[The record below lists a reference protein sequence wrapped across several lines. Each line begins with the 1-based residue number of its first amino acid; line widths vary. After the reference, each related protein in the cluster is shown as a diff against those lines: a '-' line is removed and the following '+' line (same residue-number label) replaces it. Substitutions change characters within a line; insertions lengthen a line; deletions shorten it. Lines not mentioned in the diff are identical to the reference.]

1 MHSRGDDFFKITCLG
16 ACHCY
21 SPLPAASSS
30 SVGGGGV
37 SALLCKPSH
46 SSDLDKGSV
55 PIVGG
60 CLPYLSVIMPCGF
73 DRRLRWTV
81 LWCKCIFGRI
91 VLLTVGCI
99 CPNNELPQHSI
110 KFLYCTSLY
119 HGARQFFFEY
129 QVWHYRHGITGM
141 HASLACPGRHDIPNL
156 SLHVTGMISQ
166 LCHQRHDLT
175 GMPRRA
181 RHHRHGFGTLIHH
194 NWALVTQLV

>member
-1 MHSRGDDFFKITCLG
+1 MEYIKVRVKWFHEYDNPLVTDTRPDVQLNQDGHVTSTYCLFFLGFPGKMHSRGDDFFKITCLG

-21 SPLPAASSS
+21 SPLPAASLS

-37 SALLCKPSH
+37 STLLCKPSH

-81 LWCKCIFGRI
+81 LWCKCMFGRI

-110 KFLYCTSLY
+110 KFLYCTGLY
-119 HGARQFFFEY
+119 RGARQFFLNI
-129 QVWHYRHGITGM
+129 RCGITGM
-141 HASLACPGRHDIPNL
+141 ASQACMHD
-156 SLHVTGMISQ
+156 
-166 LCHQRHDLT
+166 
-175 GMPRRA
+175 
-181 RHHRHGFGTLIHH
+181 
-194 NWALVTQLV
+194 